1 MENVMSGTG
10 LGIMSLQIFSWANR
24 PEQSMHEQ
32 ALTGCGCRLAIRT
45 ISPFHRQTYM
55 LTYAMQAMHET
66 KSQEITSSI
75 KPVVLALPS
84 AHPLMPSFFRW
95 AHDLNIVLG

>member
-1 MENVMSGTG
+1 VWLPIGNSDH
-10 LGIMSLQIFSWANR
+10 I
-24 PEQSMHEQ
+24 
-32 ALTGCGCRLAIRT
+32 T
-45 ISPFHRQTYM
+45 ISQID
-55 LTYAMQAMHET
+55 LYAMQAMHET

-75 KPVVLALPS
+75 KPVVLALPN